1 MKTLILYMTH
11 HGTTRK
17 VVDYLKNKLGPDTHT
32 FNLEKVKTP
41 DLTEF
46 DNVIIG
52 GSIHIGQIQPG
63 VKRFC
68 EQHKD
73 ELLARRIGLFICFMN
88 RELGQEEFE
97 NAFDKVLRDHAIAH
111 GLFGG
116 ELLFD
121 KMNFMEKFIVKMVT
135 KQNQSQS
142 QLDYPA
148 IEKFIGTF
156 A

>member
-17 VVDYLKNKLGPDTHT
+17 VVEYLKTKLGTDTQS
-32 FNLEKVKTP
+32 FNLENHDVP
-41 DLTEF
+41 DLA
-46 DNVIIG
+46 DYGAVIVG
-52 GSIHIGQIQPG
+52 GSIHIGQIQTG

-68 EQHKD
+68 ELHKE
-73 ELLARRIGLFICFMN
+73 ELLKKRLGLFICFMN
-88 RELGQEEFE
+88 KELGQEEFD
-97 NAFDKVLRDHAIAH
+97 NAYARELREHAIAH

-121 KMNFMEKFIVKMVT
+121 KMNFIERFIVKMVA

-142 QLDYPA
+142 QLDYTA
-148 IEKFIGTF
+148 IEKFVGAF

>member
-1 MKTLILYMTH
+1 MNTLILYMTH

-17 VVDYLKNKLGPDTHT
+17 VVEYLKNKFGPETHS
-32 FNLEKVKTP
+32 FNLEKHEVP
-41 DLTEF
+41 DLTAY
-46 DNVIIG
+46 DTIIVG

-68 EQHKD
+68 ELHKD
-73 ELLARRIGLFICFMN
+73 ELLTRRLGLFICFMN
-88 RELGQEEFE
+88 KELGQVEFE
-97 NAFDKVLRDHAIAH
+97 NAFSPELRNHAHAH

-142 QLDYPA
+142 QLDYLA
-148 IEKFIGTF
+148 IEKFIG
-156 A
+156 ALS